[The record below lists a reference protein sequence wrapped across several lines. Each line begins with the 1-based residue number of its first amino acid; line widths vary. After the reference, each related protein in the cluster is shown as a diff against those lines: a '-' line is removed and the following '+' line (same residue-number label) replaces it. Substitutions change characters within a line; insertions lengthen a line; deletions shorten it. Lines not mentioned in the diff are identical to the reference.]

1 MLIEAFASSTTLVDL
16 NQPERPR
23 SGPATQKEPTMTTTA
38 GLAVSDPQ
46 AYRARLFQLLGDQ
59 RALDVLAQTG
69 AKLEDVVRQHPAS
82 MLRTRPFA
90 DKWTPNEIIG
100 HLTDSEW
107 VYGYRLRL
115 ILSEDSAP
123 IIGTQQNQWV
133 SALRHND
140 REPAELVKE
149 FRTLRHLNLEQWRRM
164 QPADFERAGQHNE
177 RGPESLGMLLK
188 MLAGHDLSHL
198 AQIGQYIEALRQHEQ

>member
-1 MLIEAFASSTTLVDL
+1 MEM
-16 NQPERPR
+16 
-23 SGPATQKEPTMTTTA
+23 ATQTGPSLSA
-38 GLAVSDPQ
+38 SDV
-46 AYRARLFQLLGDQ
+46 YRQKMFVLLGDQ
-59 RALDVLAQTG
+59 DPLAVLSETG
-69 AKLEDVVRQHPAS
+69 SKLSDIVAGHSTAI
-82 MLRTRPFA
+82 LRGRPFA